1 MNTILPAG
9 TRVKTRYAFLVNPVS
24 GSGRG
29 RDVHEQLPA
38 SLQSLGVPLD
48 EVVIEKTTPGD
59 VPAQARRLLGGC
71 SRLVVAGGDGTIGQ
85 ALEGLRHSGRM
96 DAALG
101 VVPLGTGNDLA
112 RELDLLKVFQRQG
125 LSGLLALL
133 LEDRI
138 RPLDLWDVDGRAV
151 MVNYLSFGVDG
162 WITEVFGH
170 SRNLS
175 EGAHSTAG
183 NKLRYVRAGI
193 GSLARHLPADF
204 SFRATLADGSILE
217 RSLGGRRAFVA
228 LNIASYA
235 SGLLHPMGTRCDD
248 GLLTLFTFPRL
259 WSYPALLSTAMVPS
273 VQRWVLRRMPH
284 WHASRLEV
292 AWDGRNALQVDGEG
306 RRDLMDRKRLEV
318 VHWGRVQVLS
328 GAGRR

>member
-1 MNTILPAG
+1 MNTILPG

-29 RDVHEQLPA
+29 RDVHDQLPA
-38 SLQSLGVPLD
+38 RLAALGISPD
-48 EVVIEKTTPGD
+48 DVVIEKTASGD
-59 VPAQARRLLGGC
+59 VPSQAKRLLESC

-85 ALEGLRHSGRM
+85 ALEGLRHSGRT

-101 VVPLGTGNDLA
+101 LIPLGTGNDLA
-112 RELDLLKVFQRQG
+112 RELNLLKVFERQG
-125 LSGLLALL
+125 LSGLLSQL

-162 WITEVFGH
+162 WITEVFGR
-170 SRNLS
+170 SRDLS
-175 EGAHSTAG
+175 ERVHSTAG

-193 GSLARHLPADF
+193 GSLARHLPREF
-204 SFRATLADGSILE
+204 SIRATLADGTTLE
-217 RSLGGRRAFVA
+217 QSLGGRRAFVA

-235 SGLLHPMGTRCDD
+235 SGLLHPMGTRSDD
-248 GLLTLFTFPRL
+248 GLLTLFAFPRL

-273 VQRWVLRRMPH
+273 AQRWFLHRMPH
-284 WHASRLEV
+284 WQASRVEIL
-292 AWDGRNALQVDGEG
+292 WNGRNALQVDGEG
-306 RRDLMDRKRLEV
+306 RRDLMDQGRLEV
-318 VHWGRVQVLS
+318 VHWGRVQVLA
-328 GAGRR
+328 GAPGK

>member
-1 MNTILPAG
+1 MNTIIPG

-29 RDVHEQLPA
+29 RDVHEQLP
-38 SLQSLGVPLD
+38 SRLVSLGIPLED
-48 EVVIEKTTPGD
+48 VVIEKTTPGQ
-59 VPAQARRLLGGC
+59 VPEQAKRLLANC

-85 ALEGLRHSGRM
+85 ALEGLRHSGRL

-112 RELDLLKVFQRQG
+112 RELNLLSVFQREG
-125 LSGLLALL
+125 LAGLLPQL

-162 WITEVFGH
+162 WITEVFGR
-170 SRNLS
+170 SRDLS
-175 EGAHSTAG
+175 ERSHSTAG
-183 NKLRYVRAGI
+183 NKLRYVQAGL
-193 GSLARHLPADF
+193 GSLARHLPKDF
-204 SFRATLADGSILE
+204 SIRATLLDGSVLDQA
-217 RSLGGRRAFVA
+217 LGGRRAFVA

-235 SGLLHPMGTRCDD
+235 SGLLHPMDTRCDD
-248 GLLTLFTFPRL
+248 GLLTLFSFPRL

-273 VQRWVLRRMPH
+273 AQRWLLRRLPH
-284 WHASRLEV
+284 WQVSRLEV
-292 AWDGRNALQVDGEG
+292 AWNGRNALQVDGEG
-306 RRDLMDRKRLEV
+306 RRDLMDKNRLEV
-318 VHWGRVQVLS
+318 VHWGRVQVLA
-328 GAGRR
+328 GAPRK